1 MCTINTH
8 EEIDMIDVAEFIAR
22 PREERQQHL
31 RLDEPC
37 CERGGTST
45 QHKGVLAEYLDTSIP
60 SGRILCCHACDNGKC
75 SNPRHLYWGTDH
87 DNIII
92 DRKKFGTYK
101 SPWENLVK
109 KYGEEVAK
117 KMQSRK
123 NGEGGRAGKGKP
135 KSEEHKRKIS
145 EALKNR
151 NRNLPV

>member
-60 SGRILCCHACDNGKC
+60 SRQ
-75 SNPRHLYWGTDH
+75 P
-87 DNIII
+87 
-92 DRKKFGTYK
+92 
-101 SPWENLVK
+101 
-109 KYGEEVAK
+109 EVLDY
-117 KMQSRK
+117 S
-123 NGEGGRAGKGKP
+123 
-135 KSEEHKRKIS
+135 
-145 EALKNR
+145 
-151 NRNLPV
+151 